1 MRGCKAVRVCP
12 GIFAEVSGRNVEL
25 LMEAAG
31 KGRGIVETAG
41 EGDLRD
47 GIAGG
52 AEHFHSHPELGGE
65 LLFFHKDPVKIRPV
79 DTGIAGHVG
88 NPDRIG
94 IVVFQILFCFLK
106 VDLGRLLRGFRGFLF
121 HKGKEQQE
129 VSGGRKLV
137 LRTLEKSLA
146 EPFHLFGEGDDGLWR
161 LIPKG
166 KGLGK
171 NSAVE
176 KLRNGFPVEPHPG
189 IAPGILLICLIIGHF
204 CRGNE
209 KGIPRREGIG
219 LAFVLVNPLTL

>member
-52 AEHFHSHPELGGE
+52 AEHFHSHPEPVAEQVLLGGE

-94 IVVFQILFCFLK
+94 IVVTLL
-106 VDLGRLLRGFRGFLF
+106 LSEGR
-121 HKGKEQQE
+121 
-129 VSGGRKLV
+129 SG
-137 LRTLEKSLA
+137 
-146 EPFHLFGEGDDGLWR
+146 
-161 LIPKG
+161 
-166 KGLGK
+166 
-171 NSAVE
+171 
-176 KLRNGFPVEPHPG
+176 
-189 IAPGILLICLIIGHF
+189 
-204 CRGNE
+204 
-209 KGIPRREGIG
+209 
-219 LAFVLVNPLTL
+219 